1 MIAITAPVQEI
12 FSGIQ
17 GEGPMVGVRQAF
29 VRFFGCNLSCRYCD
43 TPASRQLQESAS
55 IEQTAGER
63 DFVLHKNPISTGF
76 LSESILRLSSRHAP
90 WVSLTG
96 GEPLLHADF
105 LLELLPLL
113 KDAGAKIYLETNG
126 TLPAEMEKIADL
138 TDFTAMDIKL
148 PSASGQK
155 DLFDAHQDFLQACR
169 AERRPE
175 RLCVKIVVTSE
186 TKSVE
191 LKRAADLILSINPR
205 ISLILQPA
213 MAISPEIRP
222 PRPEQIL
229 RWQADLMKILADV
242 RVIPQTHK
250 IINQL

>member
-1 MIAITAPVQEI
+1 MVTNTAPVQEI

-17 GEGPMVGVRQAF
+17 GEGPMVGMRQIF
-29 VRFFGCNLSCRYCD
+29 VRFFGCNLSCIYCD
-43 TPASRQLQESAS
+43 TPASRLPQESAR

-63 DFVLHKNPISTGF
+63 DFVLHRNPLSTGF

-96 GEPLLHADF
+96 GEPLLHAAF

-126 TLPAEMEKIADL
+126 TLPAEMEKIAVL

-148 PSASGQK
+148 PSASGQG
-155 DLFDAHQDFLQACR
+155 DLFELHRAFLRACR
-169 AERRPE
+169 ADRAPE
-175 RLCVKIVVTSE
+175 RFCVKIVLTDE
-186 TKSVE
+186 TDSIE
-191 LKRAADLILSINPR
+191 LNRAADLISSINPC
-205 ISLILQPA
+205 IPLILQPA
-213 MAISPEIRP
+213 TTTSPEVSP
-222 PRPEQIL
+222 PLPDQLL
-229 RWQADLMKILADV
+229 RWQTDLMKILKDV